1 MHVEYLK
8 GALYDG
14 ETHCQFTVG
23 INTPNPNHAIA
34 YLGKVARSVE
44 VLRGRNKW
52 HARLPTVG
60 RLRAEEVGPPHMTVA
75 ARRSLWNVTL
85 PISSPDESS
94 ASGQCP
100 DSPVDRV
107 GTNRGCPGFQS
118 SSRW

>member
-34 YLGKVARSVE
+34 YLGKVALSVE
-44 VLRGRNKW
+44 VLRGTNG
-52 HARLPTVG
+52 ALLLTVG
-60 RLRAEEVGPPHMTVA
+60 RLRAEEVGPPHMIVA

-85 PISSPDESS
+85 PISSPDKPS
-94 ASGQCP
+94 ASSQCP
-100 DSPVDRV
+100 GSPVDRV
-107 GTNRGCPGFQS
+107 DTN
-118 SSRW
+118 